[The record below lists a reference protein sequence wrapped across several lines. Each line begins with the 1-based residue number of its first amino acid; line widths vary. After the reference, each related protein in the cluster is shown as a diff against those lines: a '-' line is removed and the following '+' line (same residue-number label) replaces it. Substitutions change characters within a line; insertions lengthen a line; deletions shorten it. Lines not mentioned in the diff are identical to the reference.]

1 MKVLWEVNEASLKK
15 LLTLLFHLYEMSRIG
30 KYMYRKSMSGF
41 LGLRMAAEGEVNL
54 QVRWEG

>member
-1 MKVLWEVNEASLKK
+1 
-15 LLTLLFHLYEMSRIG
+15 MSRIG